1 MEDKTKIDVHIHAG
15 GQFNIALDQGTISA
29 EQNNNLSI
37 EKDIFKSNIVTHS
50 QNITYT
56 NYFRGRKKDID
67 IINRKVNKYSHILIS
82 GIGGIG
88 KTTIAKYLYN
98 YYREN
103 FTDTCIGFFSYKD
116 NLDDSIMNA
125 LNINFTGDK
134 EQDVRYAWK
143 IVEELANNKKT
154 IFIIDNFPVGGNK
167 EIEKLYRLSKTV
179 IITSRQREYNNF
191 EPIYIDCLPV
201 EDCKALFLK
210 IAELRNG
217 NYENDKLEYFIKM
230 VLGRHTLTV
239 ELLAKILKRK
249 QWTLEEMMKRL
260 ECSKFQIEYK
270 EDGEITNIQQEYD
283 KIYSISELSD
293 KEVNIL
299 GVFATFNSM
308 IIKSDLCLLWLKE
321 DIKIDDKEIFYD
333 LYEKGWLS
341 KSDEGYFLHPVFSDF
356 FLLKLKPRLKDYQNL
371 YKSFYEMMKCK
382 DDQQKMEYRQY
393 YTCILNFA
401 EGLNVSD
408 EKEIDDIEKLFLEI
422 SNFFIEDG
430 DYNKS
435 ILWSSKV
442 SEKQIDNYAGAN
454 ILLGNI
460 YSKLSDKVEAEK
472 YYKCAKKC
480 IENNKL
486 ENLSFDYEINYALFL
501 NKFAKDDIQKKL
513 AIDRLEKA
521 LEPDGICSDI
531 QEKGNVLNC
540 IGGIYTDLKEPNY
553 EMALQYLIEALKIRR
568 RYKNSNIM
576 DLARTYNNIANVYYY
591 KATKQNINGKKR
603 KKELC
608 ISKKYYNKSFNLR
621 KKIISEKHPDYAR
634 IIANM
639 ANVLFE
645 LGSEKE
651 AIDSMEEVLTIR
663 SEVLGVYSKEVGLT
677 YSNLA
682 NMLSKQ
688 KNRKA
693 LDYSKRAVAIYTYIL
708 GEDSDETK
716 QMIERDSEIKKR
728 CSVS

>member
-1 MEDKTKIDVHIHAG
+1 MEEKTNIVINVYEG
-15 GQFNIALDQGTISA
+15 GQSNIALDHGTISA
-29 EQNNNLSI
+29 EQNNLSI

-50 QNITYT
+50 QNIAYT
-56 NYFRGRKKDID
+56 SFFRGREKDIE
-67 IINRKVNKYSHILIS
+67 IINHKVNKYSHILIS

-88 KTTIAKYLYN
+88 KTTVAKYLYK
-98 YYREN
+98 YYKEN
-103 FTDTCIGFFSYKD
+103 FTDTYIGFFTYKD
-116 NLDDSIMNA
+116 NLDNSIMNA
-125 LNINFTGDK
+125 LNVSFSGDN
-134 EQDVRYAWK
+134 EQDIEYTWK
-143 IVEELANNKKT
+143 IMEGLANSNNA
-154 IFIIDNFPVGGNK
+154 IFIIDNFPNDNNK

-191 EPIYIDCLPV
+191 EPIYIDFLPV
-201 EDCKALFLK
+201 EDCKALFIK
-210 IAELRNG
+210 IAELKNG
-217 NYENDKLEYFIKM
+217 NYENDKLEYFIKV

-270 EDGEITNIQQEYD
+270 KDGEITNIQQEYD
-283 KIYSISELSD
+283 KIYSIIELND
-293 KEVNIL
+293 KEVKVL
-299 GVFATFNSM
+299 GAFATFNSM
-308 IIKSDLCLLWLKE
+308 IINSDLCLLWLKE
-321 DIKIDDKEIFYD
+321 DIKIEDKEIFYD

-341 KSDEGYFLHPVFSDF
+341 KADDGFFLHPVFSDF
-356 FLLKLKPRLKDYQNL
+356 FLVKLKPRLKDYQNL
-371 YKSFYEMMKCK
+371 YKNFYEMMKCK
-382 DDQQKMEYRQY
+382 DDQQKMECRQY
-393 YTCILNFA
+393 YPFIFNFS
-401 EGLNVSD
+401 EEINVS
-408 EKEIDDIEKLFLEI
+408 EEQEIDDIEKLFLEI
-422 SNFFIEDG
+422 SNFLIEDG
-430 DYNKS
+430 DYSKS
-435 ILWSSKV
+435 ILWSKKV

-454 ILLGNI
+454 ILLGNC
-460 YSKLSDKVEAEK
+460 YSKLSDKIEAEK
-472 YYKCAKKC
+472 YYKCAQKC
-480 IENNKL
+480 IDNNAL
-486 ENLSFDYEINYALFL
+486 ENLNFDYEINYALFL
-501 NKFAKDDIQKKL
+501 NKFAKDDIQKKI
-513 AIDRLEKA
+513 AIVRLEKV
-521 LEPDGICSDI
+521 LETDGSCSDI

-540 IGGIYTDLKEPNY
+540 IGGFYTHLKEPDY

-568 RYKNSNIM
+568 LYKNSDIM

-591 KATKQNINGKKR
+591 KATKRNINEKKR

-608 ISKKYYNKSFNLR
+608 IAKKYYNKSFNLR

-651 AIDSMEEVLTIR
+651 AIDSMKEVLTIR

-677 YSNLA
+677 YSNVA

-693 LDYSKRAVAIYTYIL
+693 LDYSKSAVEIYTFIF

-728 CSVS
+728 CSIS